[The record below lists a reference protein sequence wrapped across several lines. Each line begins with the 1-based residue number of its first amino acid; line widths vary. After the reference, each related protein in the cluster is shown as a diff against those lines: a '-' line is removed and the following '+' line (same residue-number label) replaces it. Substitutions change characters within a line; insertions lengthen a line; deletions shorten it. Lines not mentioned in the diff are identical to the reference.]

1 MAKKKKKKILK
12 KFSIAHPK
20 ITMKVKR
27 RLTTNLKK
35 KISNHNVIILS
46 HA

>member
-1 MAKKKKKKILK
+1 MAKKKKENSEKI
-12 KFSIAHPK
+12 FAHPK

-35 KISNHNVIILS
+35 QISNHNVIILS